1 MKITDLLFEST
12 KSKHTLIDM
21 LEDFLPLITKEFSL
35 KQLPEIKLVDKIENT
50 SQPTFGRYSTE
61 TKDIV
66 LAILNRH
73 PLDTL
78 RTLAHELV
86 HYQQDLNGKIGPH
99 SGETGSPQEN
109 EAHELAGVIMRNF
122 NKANPQYFSV
132 DTVHIP
138 TSK

>member
-1 MKITDLLFEST
+1 MKVLELLTEST
-12 KSKHTLIDM
+12 KKHTIIDM
-21 LEDFLPLITKEFSL
+21 LETFLPLVIKEL
-35 KQLPEIKLVDKIENT
+35 DLTELPEIKLVDKIENST
-50 SQPTFGRYSTE
+50 QPTFGRYSNE
-61 TKDIV
+61 NKDIV

-86 HYQQDLNGKIGPH
+86 HYKQDLDGEIGPH

-109 EAHELAGVIMRNF
+109 EAHELAGIIMRKF
-122 NKANPQYFSV
+122 NKSNPQYFSV

-138 TSK
+138 ISK

>member
-21 LEDFLPLITKEFSL
+21 LEDFLPLITKELSL